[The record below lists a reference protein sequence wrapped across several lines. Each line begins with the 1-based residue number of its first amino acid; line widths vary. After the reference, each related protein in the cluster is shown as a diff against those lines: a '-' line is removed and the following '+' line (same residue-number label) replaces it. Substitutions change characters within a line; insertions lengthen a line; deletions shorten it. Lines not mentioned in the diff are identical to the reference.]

1 MIPVK
6 KYLTIT
12 FFPRIYM
19 YVFVLPT
26 IFNFNNAYVVNE
38 ND

>member
-1 MIPVK
+1 MISVK

-26 IFNFNNAYVVNE
+26 LNFNNAYVVNE